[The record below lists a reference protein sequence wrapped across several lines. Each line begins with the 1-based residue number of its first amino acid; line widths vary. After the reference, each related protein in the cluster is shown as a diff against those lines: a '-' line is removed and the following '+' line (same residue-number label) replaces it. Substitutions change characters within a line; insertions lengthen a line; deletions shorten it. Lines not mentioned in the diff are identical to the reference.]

1 MNSRQLQYAIMLAKT
16 RNFSQAA
23 QNFDMS
29 QPAFSKHIISLE
41 NEVGIKLFD
50 RSTNPLTLTPAGE
63 FFIEK
68 AQKLVFQEDN
78 LLKNL
83 EKFKTGEMGK
93 LVIGAVP
100 FRSSYMM
107 PALIKKIKDR
117 FPLLKVELREYGL
130 SILKEELLGG
140 EYDFAI
146 MNLPVAEPEFETI
159 PLEKDVLVL
168 AVPQKYECLVKTNK
182 RGSIKDLSTVE
193 NIPFVTVGKE
203 QEMRKLFDALCIE
216 GNIEPNIY
224 ATVTGIATAWEVVKN
239 GEAATIIPRQFAQ
252 ARGNLDG
259 VKLFEI
265 ENIPYIRQPAVVT
278 RKGQFVSGYA
288 KYAIEELTKKSS
300 S

>member
-23 QNFDMS
+23 QNLNMS

-146 MNLPVAEPEFETI
+146 MNLPVNEPEFETI

-168 AVPQKYECLVKTNK
+168 AVPEKYESLVKTNK

-193 NIPFVTVGKE
+193 KVPFVTVGKE
-203 QEMRKLFDALCIE
+203 QEMRKLFDALCIDA
-216 GNIEPNIY
+216 NIEPNIY
-224 ATVTGIATAWEVVKN
+224 ATVTGVATAWEVVKS
-239 GEAATIIPRQFAQ
+239 GEAATIIPKQFAE
-252 ARGNLDG
+252 AKGDYNG

>member
-1 MNSRQLQYAIMLAKT
+1 MLAKT

>member
-23 QNFDMS
+23 QNLNMS

-41 NEVGIKLFD
+41 NELGVKLFG
-50 RSTNPLTLTPAGE
+50 RGTNPLSLTPAGE

-68 AQKLVFQEDN
+68 AQKMVFEEDV
-78 LLKNL
+78 LLKTM
-83 EKFKTGEMGK
+83 EKYKSGERGK
-93 LVIGAVP
+93 LIIGAVP
-100 FRSSYMM
+100 FRSSYMI

-117 FPLLKVELREYGL
+117 FPLLKVELREHGL

-159 PLEKDVLVL
+159 PLEKDILVL
-168 AVPQKYECLVKTNK
+168 AVPEKYESLAKTNK

-224 ATVTGIATAWEVVKN
+224 ATVTGVATAWEVVKS

-252 ARGNLDG
+252 ARGDYNG

-278 RKGQFVSGYA
+278 RKGQFVSEYA
-288 KYAIEELTKKSS
+288 AFAIEQLIKR
-300 S
+300 

>member
-1 MNSRQLQYAIMLAKT
+1 MLAKT

-23 QNFDMS
+23 QNLNMS

-41 NEVGIKLFD
+41 NKLGVKLFD
-50 RSTNPLTLTPAGE
+50 RGTNPLSLTPAGE

-68 AQKLVFQEDN
+68 AQKMVFEEDI
-78 LLKNL
+78 LLKTM
-83 EKFKTGEMGK
+83 EKYKSGERGK
-93 LVIGAVP
+93 LIIGAVP

-107 PALIKKIKDR
+107 PSLIKKIKDK
-117 FPLLKVELREYGL
+117 FPHLQIELREYGL

-140 EYDFAI
+140 DYDFAI
-146 MNLPVAEPEFETI
+146 MNLPINEPEFETI
-159 PLEKDVLVL
+159 PLEKDILVL
-168 AVPQKYECLVKTNK
+168 AVPEKYESLVKTNK

-224 ATVTGIATAWEVVKN
+224 ATVTGVATAWEVVRS

-252 ARGNLDG
+252 ARGDYNG
-259 VKLFEI
+259 VKFFEI

-278 RKGQFVSGYA
+278 RKGQFVSEYT
-288 KYAIEELTKKSS
+288 KFAIEHLIKR
-300 S
+300 